1 MGRTVTPWL
10 IGDLLGERLDAFEP
24 DDLLGKVRPE
34 PHPAAFGSQYE
45 AESPA
50 AFERAETAP
59 VTQECVAARPLASR
73 EEGMECNE
81 RTFRLRPT
89 CPEAFETGKADN
101 EHAALYK
108 FPYLGTS
115 TDLPCRSEL
124 RT

>member
-1 MGRTVTPWL
+1 
-10 IGDLLGERLDAFEP
+10 
-24 DDLLGKVRPE
+24 
-34 PHPAAFGSQYE
+34 
-45 AESPA
+45 
-50 AFERAETAP
+50 
-59 VTQECVAARPLASR
+59 
-73 EEGMECNE
+73 MECNE